1 MYFPTADIDVS
12 PFVPPLMAF
21 AVSFFSS
28 MGGLSGAFLL
38 LPLLMTFLG
47 YTNPSVSAT
56 NQLYNVF
63 SSPGGIFRYCR
74 EGRLLWPLSWIIIAG
89 AVPGVVAGGFIRLH
103 WLAQVRPFK
112 LFVALVLF
120 GIALEMLYDLLG
132 RRRAAPAPAC
142 GAPGMAR
149 PVVEVTQ
156 SSLSRV
162 AYTFS
167 GRLHAFSVPAVCACS
182 VAVGLVGGIYGIGG
196 GAIIAPF
203 LVSMFRLPI
212 HTVAGATLMATF
224 VNALGGPFLCRRFAL
239 LPRPQR
245 RPRLGLGRPAQPW
258 RAHRYVLRGAL
269 SKAGS
274 PGAVEVDARSHPF
287 GHGGRLWCR
296 IVGRLGLFRR

>member
-1 MYFPTADIDVS
+1 MYFPTAEIEVS

-28 MGGLSGAFLL
+28 MGGLSGGFLL
-38 LPLLMTFLG
+38 LPFQMTFLG

-89 AVPGVVAGGFIRLH
+89 AVPGVMAGGFIRIH

-112 LFVALVLF
+112 LFVALVLL
-120 GIALEMLYDLLG
+120 GIGLEMLYDLLG
-132 RRRAAPAPAC
+132 RKRAVPAPAC
-142 GAPGMAR
+142 GAPGTAR

-156 SSLSRV
+156 RSLSRV

-167 GRLHAFSVPAVCACS
+167 GRLYAFSVPAVCACS
-182 VAVGLVGGIYGIGG
+182 IGVGLVGGIYGIGG

-224 VNALGGPFLCRRFAL
+224 ANAVAGVLFYVAVAPFYPGLSVAPDWGLALLFGLGGLSGMYCGARFQKRVPSTLLKWMLVFAL
-239 LPRPQR
+239 LGMFAVYCAEF
-245 RPRLGLGRPAQPW
+245 LGM
-258 RAHRYVLRGAL
+258 
-269 SKAGS
+269 
-274 PGAVEVDARSHPF
+274 
-287 GHGGRLWCR
+287 
-296 IVGRLGLFRR
+296 

>member
-132 RRRAAPAPAC
+132 RRRAAPAPA
-142 GAPGMAR
+142 
-149 PVVEVTQ
+149 
-156 SSLSRV
+156 
-162 AYTFS
+162 S

-224 VNALGGPFLCRRFAL
+224 VNALAGVLFYVAVSPFYPGLSVAPDWGLAAL
-239 LPRPQR
+239 LS
-245 RPRLGLGRPAQPW
+245 LGGLTGMYCGARFQKRVPPVLLKWMLVLTLLGMVAV
-258 RAHRYVLRGAL
+258 YGAEL
-269 SKAGS
+269 
-274 PGAVEVDARSHPF
+274 
-287 GHGGRLWCR
+287 
-296 IVGRLGLFRR
+296 LGD

>member
-28 MGGLSGAFLL
+28 MGGVSGAFLL
-38 LPLLMTFLG
+38 LPLQMTFLG

-74 EGRLLWPLSWIIIAG
+74 ERRLLWPLSWIIIAG

-132 RRRAAPAPAC
+132 RRRAAPAC
-142 GAPGMAR
+142 GAPGSAR
-149 PVVEVTQ
+149 PVVEVTE
-156 SSLSRV
+156 SGLSRV

-167 GRLHAFSVPAVCACS
+167 GRLYAFSVPAVCACS
-182 VAVGLVGGIYGIGG
+182 VAVGLIGGIYGIGG

-224 VNALGGPFLCRRFAL
+224 ANAVAGVLFYVAVAPFYPGLSVAPDWGLALLFGLGGVSGMYCGARFQKRVPSVLLKWMLVLAL
-239 LPRPQR
+239 LGMAGVYGAE
-245 RPRLGLGRPAQPW
+245 L
-258 RAHRYVLRGAL
+258 LRG
-269 SKAGS
+269 
-274 PGAVEVDARSHPF
+274 
-287 GHGGRLWCR
+287 
-296 IVGRLGLFRR
+296 

>member
-182 VAVGLVGGIYGIGG
+182 VAVGLEGGIYGIGG

-224 VNALGGPFLCRRFAL
+224 VNALAGVLFYVAVSPFYPGLNVAPDWGLAAL
-239 LPRPQR
+239 LS
-245 RPRLGLGRPAQPW
+245 LGGLTGMYCGARFQKRVPPVLLKWMLVLTLLGMVAV
-258 RAHRYVLRGAL
+258 YGAEL
-269 SKAGS
+269 
-274 PGAVEVDARSHPF
+274 
-287 GHGGRLWCR
+287 
-296 IVGRLGLFRR
+296 LGD